1 LSGSGLFFGRGED
14 SIGAAVACAGTAS
27 MLANRRHLKAVDVRR
42 GTAARVL
49 DMAVDMSAVG
59 CRECQMS
66 RLKIVGTGA
75 Y

>member
-1 LSGSGLFFGRGED
+1 
-14 SIGAAVACAGTAS
+14 
-27 MLANRRHLKAVDVRR
+27 MLANRRHLEAVDVRR